1 MNIASDITVLINAIR
16 DLSKVGICYYD
27 LNNFFHY
34 NKWGIK
40 NNRGHYCAFCENT
53 RALPGGRESCEK
65 SDRIEAVRLAMQ
77 YKEPFFF
84 ECHMGMKELVV
95 PLLLEDE
102 LLGIIFVG
110 QCRIQGDNR
119 YNSVR
124 KSAQRLGEDG
134 DKMLKLYQQLPLL
147 SQDDLL
153 NVGKILSKYFDAKV
167 LSNQLFPS
175 EIVVADSGSSL
186 AYSIKDYIDANFS
199 YNISPKSLAEE
210 FFVNPSYASRCF
222 SQKHGITLTE
232 YVHKVRIDRAKVL
245 LQSTNAPVNNIA
257 INVGYIDVNYFFRI
271 FKKQV
276 GVTPKEYR
284 KMHQKAPKA

>member
-1 MNIASDITVLINAIR
+1 MNIASDITILINAIR
-16 DLSKVGICYYD
+16 DLSNAGICYYD

-34 NKWGIK
+34 NEWGIK
-40 NNRGHYCAFCENT
+40 NNRGHYCSFCENV

-65 SDRIEAVRLAMQ
+65 SDKKEAVHLAMQ

-84 ECHMGMKELVV
+84 ECHMGMKELVI
-95 PLLLEDE
+95 PLLLENE

-119 YNSVR
+119 YNIVQ
-124 KSAQRLGEDG
+124 KNAQRLGGDG
-134 DKMLKLYQQLPLL
+134 DKMLQLYEQLPLL

-153 NVGKILSKYFDAKV
+153 NVGKILSKFFDAKV
-167 LSNQLFPS
+167 LSNRLLAP
-175 EIVVADSGSSL
+175 EILTADSGSSL
-186 AYSIKDYIDANFS
+186 AYSIKDYIDANYS
-199 YNISPKSLAEE
+199 YNISPKSLAEK
-210 FFVNPSYASRCF
+210 FFINASYASRCF

-232 YVHKVRIDRAKVL
+232 YIHKVRIDRARIL

-257 INVGYIDVNYFFRI
+257 LNVGYIDTNYFSRI

-276 GVTPKEYR
+276 GVTPKDYR
-284 KMHQKAPKA
+284 KMHIKTSKA